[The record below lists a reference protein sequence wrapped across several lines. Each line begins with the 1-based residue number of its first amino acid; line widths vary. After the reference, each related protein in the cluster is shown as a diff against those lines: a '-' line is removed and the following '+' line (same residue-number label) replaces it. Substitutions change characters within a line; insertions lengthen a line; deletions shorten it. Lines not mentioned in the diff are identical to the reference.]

1 MAGAQ
6 EVLDTLIA
14 TMTAVAKPKPGGYA
28 HDATVAPLPG
38 QIDVTE
44 ILQGDVGLTW
54 ITKDVRFTDHQ
65 LVADLT
71 PATLATEILGGI
83 PLGGVAPLPGVPGLL
98 GQLEGAVPLLSTSKL
113 AVTVAVTWEVLNE
126 RMEALPA
133 GEFQAPN
140 GVAGVSIPIVFM
152 PPMAE
157 LTVGA
162 PPAPVLRHLR
172 ATVTLS
178 VAGVSASRV
187 LPAIP
192 IPVPPLLV
200 PKVLASFVHVNFQAK
215 SGDDDGGV
223 FVLVP
228 PNSPLRSIEQLNSTL
243 SALQTAV
250 TSLKSFASFA
260 TFLLGLSELTG
271 ALAATPYFAF
281 AAENAIDNLN
291 DITLIQRSWY
301 ENDTELEDELS
312 SMIFVGPAGARV
324 EVNCETDQSDENGR
338 FTMTIGGGGFTICR
352 SLHDFS
358 ESRQPATEPPNMI
371 SVQVKPTHFWL
382 DDDGLSF
389 GDWTS
394 SMRFL

>member
-1 MAGAQ
+1 MIGAQ
-6 EVLDTLIA
+6 EILDSFVA
-14 TMTAVAKPKPGGYA
+14 TMSAGAKPKPGGYA
-28 HDATVAPLPG
+28 YDATVAPLPG
-38 QIDVTE
+38 QIEVTE
-44 ILQGDVGLTW
+44 LVEGPLGMTW

-65 LVADLT
+65 LVADLE

-83 PLGGVAPLPGVPGLL
+83 PLGGVSPLPGVPGVL
-98 GQLEGAVPLLSTSKL
+98 GQLEGVVPLLSTSKL
-113 AVTVAVTWEVLNE
+113 AVTVAVTWEVLDE
-126 RMEALPA
+126 RMEPLPA
-133 GEFQAPN
+133 EEFQAPN
-140 GVAGVSIPIVFM
+140 GLTGVSIPIVFK

-162 PPAPVLRHLR
+162 PPGPVTRHLR

-178 VAGVSASRV
+178 AGGKDAPRT
-187 LPAIP
+187 LPPIP
-192 IPVPPLLV
+192 IPLLPLLV

-215 SGDDDGGV
+215 SGDDDGGA
-223 FVLVP
+223 FILVP
-228 PNSPLRSIEQLNSTL
+228 SNSPLRSIEQLNTTL

-260 TFLLGLSELTG
+260 SFLLGLSELTG

-281 AAENAIDNLN
+281 AAEDRIDDLN

-324 EVNCETDQSDENGR
+324 EVNCETDQDKENGR
-338 FTMTIGGGGFTICR
+338 FTMTVGGDGFTICR

-358 ESRQPATEPPNMI
+358 ASRQPATEPPNMI
-371 SVQVKPTHFWL
+371 SVQEKPTHSLL
-382 DDDGLSF
+382 DDDDLSF